1 MIKFNKGGLENSEY
15 LRVKHA
21 LDVVSSMSMPPM
33 AGFIEDGKNYNYI
46 DFIYTKR
53 ECIEALDILR
63 EFVEE
68 FAPDVEEEYDE

>member
-1 MIKFNKGGLENSEY
+1 MIKFNKGGLEHSEY

-33 AGFIEDGKNYNYI
+33 AGFIEDRKFYEYI
-46 DFIYTKR
+46 DFIYTKKK
-53 ECIEALDILR
+53 CIEALDTLR

-68 FAPDVEEEYDE
+68 FAPDVEEPYDK